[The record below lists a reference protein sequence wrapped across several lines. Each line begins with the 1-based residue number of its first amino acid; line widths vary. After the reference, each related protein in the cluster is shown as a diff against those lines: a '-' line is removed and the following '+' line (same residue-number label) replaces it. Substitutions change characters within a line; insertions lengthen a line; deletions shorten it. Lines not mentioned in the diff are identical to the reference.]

1 VQNDPAG
8 TRYQFERVGYF
19 CSDAVDST
27 SAALVFNRI
36 VTLRDTWAKMT
47 GASSAEGRPV
57 RVKHARGDAP
67 GTSKAKATPIVKSP
81 ELRKRAEHY
90 ISEYGLDPLDADL
103 LTRDVETA
111 AFFEAALDGNNAKP
125 LARWI
130 INDLFRELKDRS
142 WSELPIDPKQF
153 AALVVLVDGGAI
165 SATAAKDVL
174 AEMVLNGGDPKEI
187 MERLGLRQ
195 ISDASAIAP
204 VVEQIVA
211 AHPDKAA
218 AYRGGRTGLLGF
230 FVGQVMARTGGRA
243 NPEVVKEIVEKQ
255 LA

>member
-1 VQNDPAG
+1 
-8 TRYQFERVGYF
+8 VGPKRELIEKT
-19 CSDAVDST
+19 A
-27 SAALVFNRI
+27 
-36 VTLRDTWAKMT
+36 
-47 GASSAEGRPV
+47 
-57 RVKHARGDAP
+57 
-67 GTSKAKATPIVKSP
+67 

-90 ISEYGLDPLDADL
+90 ISEFGLDPVDADL
-103 LTRDVETA
+103 LTRDAETA
-111 AFFEAALDGNNAKP
+111 AFFEAALDSNNAKP

-130 INDLFRELKDRS
+130 INDLFRELKERS
-142 WSELPIDPKQF
+142 WSDLPIGPKQL
-153 AALVVLVDGGAI
+153 ASLVVLVEGGAI

-174 AEMVLNGGDPKEI
+174 AEMALNGGDPKEI

-204 VVEQIVA
+204 LVEEIVA

-218 AYRGGRTGLLGF
+218 AYRGGRSGLLGF

-243 NPEVVKEIVEKQ
+243 NPEVVKEIVERQ